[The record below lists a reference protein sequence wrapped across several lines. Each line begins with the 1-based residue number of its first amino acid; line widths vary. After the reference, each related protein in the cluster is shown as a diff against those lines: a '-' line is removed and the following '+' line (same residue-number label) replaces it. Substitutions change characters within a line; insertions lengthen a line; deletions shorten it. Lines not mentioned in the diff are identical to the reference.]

1 MFNQYQIQSNN
12 LIITHSPFAFQFFL
26 VKDEE
31 EERDLK
37 FHVESDDYFVTLA
50 ASLSLMRQ
58 IVLKKTNEL
67 GVIQKKYEKM
77 LEKIERDLVFLN
89 KDYKIIKK

>member
-1 MFNQYQIQSNN
+1 MFNQYQIQGNN